1 MLQFQG
7 RNITSEFDLLKVKVK
22 AIDFI
27 KPIKFEKT
35 DIDKLA
41 DLVFELAKELIFNQV
56 DAYICLNCYKLER
69 KKGLEVYVYNK
80 NMSLE
85 KAQEALNNNYNL
97 SKKGISLEK
106 NSGFLDKFDLKRE
119 SKSGIE
125 INILKW
131 SKL

>member
-1 MLQFQG
+1 MLQLQG
-7 RNITSEFDLLKVKVK
+7 RNITSEFDLLRVKVR

-27 KPIKFEKT
+27 KPIKFQNS
-35 DIDKLA
+35 DLAKLA

-69 KKGLEVYVYNK
+69 KIGLEVYVYNK

-85 KAQEALNNNYNL
+85 KALEALINNCNL
-97 SKKGISLEK
+97 SKKGISLDK
-106 NSGFLDKFDLKRE
+106 NSGFLDKFDLKE
-119 SKSGIE
+119 EAKSGIE
-125 INILKW
+125 VNILKW